1 MDYYRILGV
10 SHSAS
15 EEQIKHAF
23 RRLAIRYH
31 PDKNPDPNAEGIFK
45 EVNEAYDVL
54 GDPGKRRAYDLRLS
68 NPLIDVTPNQPGPRH
83 RDPAYRPAG
92 PKGYRKS
99 DRDSIRDL
107 MAQYMPLAQKAIF
120 GCFLISFTLF
130 IDFVWP
136 RHVYDEKVERTS
148 LRRTYSRNAST
159 TWWVIETSGN
169 HLIDLPF
176 EFSDSFPPGQPVTI
190 HASTFFDIAT
200 SVTIPNQVIPIKK
213 SIYGNFIFAPAAL
226 LIISALGLFFRK
238 NIEYGFNFGVIS
250 FVILLFNIAIFL
262 IL

>member
-31 PDKNPDPNAEGIFK
+31 PDKNPDPNAESIFK
-45 EVNEAYDVL
+45 EVNAAYDVL
-54 GDPGKRRAYDLRLS
+54 SDPEKRRVYDLRLQ
-68 NPLIDVTPNQPGPRH
+68 NPLIDIVQNQAEPRH
-83 RDPAYRPAG
+83 RDPAYRPAK
-92 PKGYRKS
+92 PKGYRRS
-99 DRDSIRDL
+99 ERDSLRDL
-107 MAQYMPLAQKAIF
+107 MAEYLPIAQKAIA
-120 GCFLISFTLF
+120 GCFLVSFCLF
-130 IDFVWP
+130 IDYIWP
-136 RHVYDEKVERTS
+136 RQVHDEKVERTS

-176 EFSDSFPPGQPVTI
+176 EFSDSFPPGQSVTI
-190 HASTFFDIAT
+190 QASTFFDIPT
-200 SVTIPNQVIPIKK
+200 SVAIPDHVIVIKK

-226 LIISALGLFFRK
+226 LIISSLGLIFRK
-238 NIEYGFNFGVIS
+238 NVEYGFNFGVIS
-250 FVILLFNIAIFL
+250 FVILLFTIAIFL